1 MSVAL
6 NDKEKKYNGIP
17 YQKKPIME
25 KNNAIPI
32 NVLVQSAILFKN
44 QEDLQEFILKEGIIN
59 SN

>member
-1 MSVAL
+1 MERQ
-6 NDKEKKYNGIP
+6 K
-17 YQKKPIME
+17 KKPIME

-59 SN
+59 S